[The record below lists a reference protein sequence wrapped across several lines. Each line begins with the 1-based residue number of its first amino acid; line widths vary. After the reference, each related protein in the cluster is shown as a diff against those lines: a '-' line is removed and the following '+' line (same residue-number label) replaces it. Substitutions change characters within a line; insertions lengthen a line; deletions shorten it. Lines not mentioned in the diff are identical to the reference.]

1 MKTILKSNHL
11 YVFAEKN
18 CYNMQYIAIY
28 NMQYANFGNLLHIFH
43 SFQERQNGGLF
54 IDGALAL
61 IDIAANTHFEFEV
74 LM

>member
-18 CYNMQYIAIY
+18 CYNMQYAIC
-28 NMQYANFGNLLHIFH
+28 NMQIFGNLLHIFH

-54 IDGALAL
+54 IDGALSL